1 MSFSLADFIFVWSVL
16 ERKACALC
24 GHVYLGSDKL
34 ESIIR
39 KFSELTTTLET
50 PEKHVILRPV
60 FFMSFQI
67 FQYFCL
73 IKGAKVTI
81 YIKNDP

>member
-34 ESIIR
+34 EGIIR
-39 KFSELTTTLET
+39 KFSELTTTLDT

-60 FFMSFQI
+60 FMSFQI